1 MRSVQADI
9 GAVSPETTVVP
20 RLLDIADP
28 WDFEQVYAALL
39 DFARDYPFDL
49 DAEEYWIHITTG
61 THVAQICCS

>member
-1 MRSVQADI
+1 
-9 GAVSPETTVVP
+9 VVP